1 MVMNIPN
8 LKVVLNPQ
16 AKRVTPAVIR
26 DIEELIPPSSL
37 ILPTSIEENETIA
50 QNLLREGVEA
60 VFVGGGDGTVIAF
73 VNALVRAAEELG
85 IAPIPKIGLMRLGT
99 GNAVAELVS
108 SGSFQTD
115 LQSFIQ
121 NPHDDT
127 VEMPWLNAEGRLFP
141 FGGLGLDAEVLND
154 YEWVKEVTENTAIS
168 PAVTNVGG
176 YFAALFSRTIPR
188 KLREAFIPEAVQ
200 VRVTNGRGTAHRMG
214 ADNKPEE
221 TFAPGQVMY
230 EGPMLSG
237 IVGSCPFYGYAMRV
251 LPYAGMDPKRMNVRI
266 INTPLQVILANLR
279 PVWEGTF
286 RHEQLFDFLAE
297 DVLIETTQPIP
308 YQEGGDAM
316 GERTAV
322 RVNLAHPPIRLI
334 RFI

>member
-1 MVMNIPN
+1 MEIPN
-8 LKVVLNPQ
+8 LKVVLNPH
-16 AKRVTPAVIR
+16 AKRVTPGVIR
-26 DIEELIPPSSL
+26 EIEELIPPSSL
-37 ILPTSIEENETIA
+37 ILPQSIEDNDRIA
-50 QNLLREGVEA
+50 EKLLGEGVEA
-60 VFVGGGDGTVIAF
+60 IFVGGGDGTVIAF
-73 VNALVRAAEELG
+73 VNALVRAAERLG
-85 IAPIPKIGLMRLGT
+85 IAPIPRIGLMRLGT

-108 SGSFQTD
+108 SGSFQAD

-121 NPHDDT
+121 NPHHDT

-188 KLREAFIPEAVQ
+188 KLKEAFIPEAVQ

-214 ADNKPEE
+214 PDNSLEE
-221 TFAPGQVMY
+221 SFGPGEVLY

-237 IVGSCPFYGYAMRV
+237 IVGSCPYYGYAMRV
-251 LPYAGMDPKRMNVRI
+251 LPYAGLDPQRMNVRI
-266 INTPLQVILANLR
+266 INTPLQVILANLKS
-279 PVWEGTF
+279 VWEGSY
-286 RHEQLFDFLAE
+286 RHDQLFDFLAE

-316 GERTAV
+316 GERHSV
-322 RVNLAHPPIRLI
+322 RVHLAHPPIRLI